1 MLRVD
6 FTFDKKIIEK
16 NGYTMSNIYET
27 IKMEFDKKNISCVA
41 EGEVLSFGA
50 GEKKNDFSD
59 MWTIIMRLTR
69 SKWFLNYAKEFVLRF
84 IMTDIENKQLFYD
97 SKTILQELIQGRHE
111 QLSYELI
118 DESGP
123 DHDKQFTVAV
133 LVDGERV
140 SEGEGH
146 TKKAAEQQA
155 AYQALLLYRNRE

>member
-69 SKWFLNYAKEFVLRF
+69 SKWRCFSSNKEK
-84 IMTDIENKQLFYD
+84 TDDKCIIWKIKQKTVQAENK
-97 SKTILQELIQGRHE
+97 
-111 QLSYELI
+111 
-118 DESGP
+118 
-123 DHDKQFTVAV
+123 
-133 LVDGERV
+133 
-140 SEGEGH
+140 
-146 TKKAAEQQA
+146 
-155 AYQALLLYRNRE
+155 LLLI

>member
-27 IKMEFDKKNISCVA
+27 IKMEFGKKNISCVA

-69 SKWFLNYAKEFVLRF
+69 SKSVSYTHLDVYKRQSMN
-84 IMTDIENKQLFYD
+84 
-97 SKTILQELIQGRHE
+97 LQRRRRH
-111 QLSYELI
+111 
-118 DESGP
+118 G
-123 DHDKQFTVAV
+123 T
-133 LVDGERV
+133 G
-140 SEGEGH
+140 
-146 TKKAAEQQA
+146 
-155 AYQALLLYRNRE
+155 NRH